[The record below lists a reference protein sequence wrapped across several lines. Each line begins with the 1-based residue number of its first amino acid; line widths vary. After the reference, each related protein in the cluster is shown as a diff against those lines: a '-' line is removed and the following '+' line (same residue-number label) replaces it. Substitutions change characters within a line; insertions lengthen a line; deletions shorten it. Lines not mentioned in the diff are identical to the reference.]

1 MEHSIFHGEHYHI
14 RLAKEAHGLSI
25 SGGNF
30 GEVQLMPSA
39 LFHLRLKHLPTG
51 ESIHLSSQEGWDQVK
66 AVERPTWV
74 EFSFSCEKYPNLI
87 VFVKA
92 TAARDGLCW
101 SGEVI
106 NDNTNLSVME
116 LSYPTPIV
124 TGEALNYFMPEHSGR
139 VFEDATHQE
148 FFREQRYPNGRIGM
162 QYFAIYGQAG
172 GIYVGIE
179 DGKAANKRF
188 TFRLTEGTCSAQVDL
203 TGIGASLPANSFAL
217 YGECRWQY
225 FSGDWYD
232 AAMLYADFV
241 QKKAEWLPEIDADGR
256 PDTPSRFKNIPFFI
270 CDYIPNSPSQ
280 GDNKPMSLSAGS
292 DIYSPD
298 YWYQAPIQ
306 LQKELDV
313 PVGYHVYNWHEIPFN
328 IEYPHFLPAKKEFTD
343 HLAELHAHNISV
355 FPYINAVSWEMND
368 ADAGHDVNFANTGYK
383 EALVGEDGEF
393 FHEPYPQITVSG
405 KPSWLAQSCGSS
417 AVWHKMMES
426 LTRQMEDELDIDGI
440 YFDQIACTSS
450 KPCYNPAH
458 SHLPGGG
465 TYWVEGYNRLM
476 KAINRNKPDDAFYF
490 SESVAE
496 PYMKNFDGYL
506 TWMWVHANEV
516 PAYSAV
522 YGGYIELLG
531 RNTMG
536 LKKDDFEFFKYC
548 TARSLLSGQI
558 LGWCKADLV
567 YSEER
572 LAFLK
577 KMVAARN
584 QYNHLF
590 HCARMLRP
598 PKVTCDLEKLVTAPG
613 MQYDGT
619 IVSDVVLAGAWQYRD
634 GSKTVI
640 FAINI
645 AEQEANYTLT
655 IPTGE
660 YLPTGQT
667 LPADFSSCGEHAVFS
682 GTLSPYEVKVWEI
695 G

>member
-66 AVERPTWV
+66 IVERPTWV

-106 NDNTNLSVME
+106 NDNTDLSVME
-116 LSYPTPIV
+116 LSYPTPAV
-124 TGEALNYFMPEHSGR
+124 TGDSLDYFYPEHAGR
-139 VFEDATHQE
+139 VIKDATHRE
-148 FFREQRYPNGRIGM
+148 FSKGHHYPGCRVDM
-162 QYFAIYGQAG
+162 QYFAIYGKSG

-179 DGKAANKRF
+179 DGKAATKNF
-188 TFRLTEGTCSAQVDL
+188 DFRISGGICTAQVDFI
-203 TGIGASLPANSFAL
+203 GIGASMPANSFPL

-225 FSGDWYD
+225 FHGDWYD

-256 PDTPSRFKNIPFFI
+256 PDTAARFKNIPFFL

-280 GDNKPMSLSAGS
+280 RDNRPMSLSAGS
-292 DIYSPD
+292 DIYSPN
-298 YWYQAPIQ
+298 YWYEAPIQ
-306 LQKELDV
+306 LQKELGV
-313 PVGYHVYNWHEIPFN
+313 PIGYHVYNWHEIPFN
-328 IEYPHFLPAKKEFTD
+328 IEYPHFLPAKKAFTD
-343 HLAELHAHNISV
+343 HLAELHAHDITV

-368 ADAGHDVNFANTGYK
+368 ADAGHAINFANTGSK
-383 EALVGEDGEF
+383 EAVIEENGEF
-393 FHEPYPQITVSG
+393 YYYEYPQTTASG
-405 KPSWLAQSCGSS
+405 KPSLLAQACGSS

-426 LTRQMEDELDIDGI
+426 LTRQMEEELDIDGI
-440 YFDQIACTSS
+440 YFDQIVATAAKVC
-450 KPCYNPAH
+450 CNPAH

-465 TYWVEGYNRLM
+465 TYWVDGYNRMM
-476 KAINRNKPDDAFYF
+476 KAINRDKPADAFYF
-490 SESVAE
+490 SESTAE
-496 PYMKNFDGYL
+496 SYMKQFDGYL
-506 TWMWVHANEV
+506 SWMWIHADEV
-516 PAYSAV
+516 PAFAAI
-522 YGGYIELLG
+522 YGGYIELIG
-531 RNTMG
+531 RNTLG
-536 LKKDDFEFFKYC
+536 VKKDDFNFFKYC
-548 TARSLLSGQI
+548 IARSLLSGQI
-558 LGWCKADLV
+558 LGWCKADV
-567 YSEER
+567 IYSEER
-572 LAFLK
+572 LSFLK
-577 KMVAARN
+577 KMVTARHR
-584 QYNHLF
+584 YNDLF
-590 HCARMLRP
+590 HRARLLRP
-598 PKVTCDLEKLVTAPG
+598 PVVSTSLEQLVIPSQPG
-613 MQYDGT
+613 YEE
-619 IVSDVVLAGAWQYRD
+619 IVSDYVMAGAWQYRD

-640 FAINI
+640 FAVNI